1 MTAMSE
7 ELDAGVRATQIERD
21 REAIERDEAQLT
33 RDLEKLE
40 HDLADPHHGDHG
52 QVDVV
57 VNNQQVRL
65 PHRRDTGLEIK
76 TAAMEQGV
84 RIDVGFQLW
93 QEFPDGTE
101 RQVGDQD
108 ELTVRAG
115 AVFSAIA
122 PDDNS

>member
-1 MTAMSE
+1 MPE
-7 ELDAGVRATQIERD
+7 EHDARARSTQIERD

-33 RDLEKLE
+33 RDIEKLE
-40 HDLADPHHGDHG
+40 HDLADPHHRDHG

-57 VNNQQVRL
+57 VNNQPVRL

-76 TAAMEQGV
+76 TAAVEQGV
-84 RIDVGFQLW
+84 RIDLGFQLW

-101 RQVGDQD
+101 RQIGDDD
-108 ELTVRAG
+108 EVVVRTG
-115 AVFSAIA
+115 AVFSAVA